1 MLRRTSSGNGAREI
15 DQPYQ
20 KALYE
25 ANKSSRGSRIGLR
38 DVNGI
43 TERKRESRPNNAIK
57 TLHLQNAAEDI
68 WVQCE
73 KMAEQLELTAE
84 NSMYRYKRFPI
95 RRRAGLNQERV
106 FVTSTPLTM
115 EEVTWITMHG
125 PASRI
130 NDTLDSTFD
139 ATFNA
144 VGDEES
150 NEVTITASEFE
161 NELSE
166 GSKTI
171 ELCGAAGTALTEIAP
186 AAPKSDRQH
195 RKGKSTGRDQG
206 SSPVEESIR
215 EADEAIPKKLVNK
228 IMFPKLQNST
238 SSSISSASSNRTMTE
253 GEKAA
258 KKEAAANARTQRKK
272 KVDANRKEKNRV
284 TALKMEKM
292 AREIS
297 DLKAAAERGGEG
309 SGSPGASPA
318 RQPLSTPLP
327 QRTLAPPFRKSTGGG
342 EEEADEQFAL
352 PPPTDARRNR
362 QTQAMVTPRQPKVA
376 PADASSKFKFGRPQ
390 EIVSVERQDKAGE
403 GKSDELVGIK
413 DLKSLRPNP
422 LKELASDYKRKV
434 EGSIAEMSLKHRL
447 HRDSL
452 KTIENQMDVLF
463 AEKRRLERIEKGEGE
478 PQNKR

>member
-130 NDTLDSTFD
+130 NDTLDSSFD
-139 ATFNA
+139 ATFDA

-150 NEVTITASEFE
+150 NNVTITA
-161 NELSE
+161 
-166 GSKTI
+166 
-171 ELCGAAGTALTEIAP
+171 
-186 AAPKSDRQH
+186 
-195 RKGKSTGRDQG
+195 
-206 SSPVEESIR
+206 
-215 EADEAIPKKLVNK
+215 
-228 IMFPKLQNST
+228 
-238 SSSISSASSNRTMTE
+238 
-253 GEKAA
+253 
-258 KKEAAANARTQRKK
+258 
-272 KVDANRKEKNRV
+272 
-284 TALKMEKM
+284 
-292 AREIS
+292 
-297 DLKAAAERGGEG
+297 
-309 SGSPGASPA
+309 
-318 RQPLSTPLP
+318 
-327 QRTLAPPFRKSTGGG
+327 
-342 EEEADEQFAL
+342 
-352 PPPTDARRNR
+352 
-362 QTQAMVTPRQPKVA
+362 
-376 PADASSKFKFGRPQ
+376 
-390 EIVSVERQDKAGE
+390 
-403 GKSDELVGIK
+403 
-413 DLKSLRPNP
+413 
-422 LKELASDYKRKV
+422 
-434 EGSIAEMSLKHRL
+434 
-447 HRDSL
+447 
-452 KTIENQMDVLF
+452 
-463 AEKRRLERIEKGEGE
+463 
-478 PQNKR
+478 